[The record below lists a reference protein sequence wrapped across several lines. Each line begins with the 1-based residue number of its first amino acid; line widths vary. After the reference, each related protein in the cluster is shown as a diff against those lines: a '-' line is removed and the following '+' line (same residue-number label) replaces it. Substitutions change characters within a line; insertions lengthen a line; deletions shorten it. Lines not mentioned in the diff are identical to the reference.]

1 MLTQCVLSQV
11 DCVVQQLSGLSAH
24 TVCLVTGRLCG
35 TVAQG
40 SECSHSV
47 SCHRLTVWHS
57 RLGVRVLT
65 QCVISQVDCVAQ

>member
-11 DCVVQQLSGLSAH
+11 DCVAQQLRGQSAH

-35 TVAQG
+35 TVDQW

-57 RLGVRVLT
+57 SSVVRVLT
-65 QCVISQVDCVAQ
+65 QCVLSQVDCVVQ